1 MKKFYLAIDIG
12 ASSGR
17 HIVGWEEEGAIKT
30 DEVFRFPNGTKVQ
43 CGHLVWD
50 IAGLFKNVKKG
61 IRRAFAKYPQIESL
75 AIDTWGVDYVL
86 MTKDGALMPCLA
98 YRDSRTKSVIDEV
111 HSIIP
116 FEELYSKTGI
126 QFQPFNTVYQLY
138 EDAKRKRLS
147 VATDFLMIPEYLNYL
162 LTGVKKK
169 EYTNATTTGLV
180 NAETG
185 EFDKSIIS
193 ALGLPERLFGKLY
206 VPGTSVGAL
215 KPEIAAE
222 VGGQLK
228 VVLCASHDT
237 ASAVEGIPMNG
248 NQPYISSGTWSLLG
262 LKVQSAITGE
272 NSRKTNYSNEGGVGY
287 VRYQKNIMG
296 LWLVQSLQKELCPE
310 KSFSD
315 IVKEAQKSEFNDFVD
330 ANDTLFLAPESMKA
344 AFDKWF
350 ESENVKPEQ
359 ESDYF
364 RCAFTSLA
372 VSYAE
377 ALKELERNTGKHF
390 DELYIVGGGAK
401 NELLNELTA
410 QTCKVQVKALP
421 IEATAI
427 GNLKIQIQRG
437 NENE

>member
-1 MKKFYLAIDIG
+1 MPPQVAAATKNICYEKLLPCNRYRRFFR
-12 ASSGR
+12 R
-17 HIVGWEEEGAIKT
+17 HIVGWEEDGAIKT

-75 AIDTWGVDYVL
+75 AIDTWGEDYVL

-98 YRDSRTKSVIDEV
+98 YRDSRTNSVIDEV

-126 QFQPFNTVYQLY
+126 QFQPFNTIYQLY
-138 EDAKRKRLS
+138 EETKRNRLS
-147 VATDFLMIPEYLNYL
+147 IATDFLMIPEYLNYL
-162 LTGVKKK
+162 LTGIKKK
-169 EYTNATTTGLV
+169 KYTNATTTGLV

-206 VPGTSVGAL
+206 VSGTSVGAL

-222 VGGQLK
+222 VGGQLE

-272 NSRKTNYSNEGGVGY
+272 NSRKANYSNEGGVGY

-296 LWLVQSLQKELCPE
+296 LWLVQSLQKELC
-310 KSFSD
+310 
-315 IVKEAQKSEFNDFVD
+315 VYCRRRGKER
-330 ANDTLFLAPESMKA
+330 T
-344 AFDKWF
+344 
-350 ESENVKPEQ
+350 
-359 ESDYF
+359 
-364 RCAFTSLA
+364 
-372 VSYAE
+372 AE
-377 ALKELERNTGKHF
+377 
-390 DELYIVGGGAK
+390 
-401 NELLNELTA
+401 
-410 QTCKVQVKALP
+410 
-421 IEATAI
+421 
-427 GNLKIQIQRG
+427 
-437 NENE
+437 